1 MRLLI
6 ILLAFI
12 ALHNCSIYQKLYA
25 EAEKI
30 TIAMSFE
37 QKVGQTIQAE
47 FGCLTSKG
55 TTDQSLAL
63 KYFLGS
69 VLINGDNFPDANGN
83 LVTIPDKD
91 DDIHAAYLNATA
103 AHWKALADKFN
114 DIGPQITTAE
124 GKTFKIKLLLGTD
137 AVHGNQHVVGS
148 IIHPHN
154 SGLSCSHNPN
164 NFYNVGYWTGVN
176 VKKTGFNY
184 AFAPTVAVSHNPQ
197 WGRFY

>member
-6 ILLAFI
+6 ILLVFI
-12 ALHNCSIYQKLYA
+12 PLLNCSIYQKLYA
-25 EAEKI
+25 DAEKI
-30 TIAMSFE
+30 TMAMSFE

-47 FGCLTSKG
+47 FGCLTSK
-55 TTDQSLAL
+55 TTDPALAL
-63 KYFLGS
+63 KYYLGS
-69 VLINGDNFPDANGN
+69 VLINGDNLPDTNGN
-83 LVTIPDKD
+83 IAVIPDKD
-91 DDIHAAYLNATA
+91 DDIHSTYLNGTNAS
-103 AHWKALADKFN
+103 WKALADKFN
-114 DIGPQITTAE
+114 DIGNQVTTAE

-137 AVHGNQHVVGS
+137 AVHGNQHVVGT

-164 NFYNVGYWTGVN
+164 NFYNVGYWAGVN
-176 VKKTGFNY
+176 VKKSGFNY